1 MVAQSWWFLSFND
14 FGERGCAVL
23 SEVGSEHGAYNRVAE
38 AEEQSFTA
46 YGHADDGHGV
56 VKADGGRGE
65 EEWWLKVGGFCL
77 LTTLLLK

>member
-1 MVAQSWWFLSFND
+1 MLYFLKW
-14 FGERGCAVL
+14 
-23 SEVGSEHGAYNRVAE
+23 AE
-38 AEEQSFTA
+38 SIGHTIGLPRQSFTA
-46 YGHADDGHGV
+46 YGYADDGCGV